1 VLRPGGRVVA
11 IEAGKRS
18 GLGALLRPVPASQVS
33 YDQTG
38 GTVASLEQGGFAPVR
53 ILGDR
58 EGLKFTE
65 GLRSKRG

>member
-1 VLRPGGRVVA
+1 MA
-11 IEAGKRS
+11 IEAGEKS
-18 GLGALLRPVPASQVS
+18 GLGALLRPIPASQLS

-38 GTVASLEQGGFAPVR
+38 GTVASLQQAGFAPVR

-65 GLRSKRG
+65 GLRSKQG